1 MSSKFVAVVAAN
13 HRKGRHT
20 NHHEDHNQELIR
32 LPRPLWHERSGAGDF
47 RKRDRGAR
55 RPGALVTAA
64 QSSERHDGKTIELS
78 GETRLKVDKDT
89 AAALSDAGVKVEA
102 AGAAEGPTA
111 KRPYTFAFP
120 IVGGKVDKHPLGGK
134 IVHSGGLS
142 FSADSESVVVKR
154 FVIEL
159 DRGVLTAKVAGT
171 GQRIELLR
179 LGAPEGVKVGSER
192 IVLRGVDAKL
202 TSQAARAL
210 NEAFDTD
217 LFAGGLLIGEATVI
231 AKIGDGD
238 KGEDKEEKRR
248 PLKVSSGPILV
259 TSGATKIGQ
268 RPAGRGFSL
277 QG

>member
-1 MSSKFVAVVAAN
+1 MRTITKSSLGSPGSSGISAPALLTLASAIAA
-13 HRKGRHT
+13 
-20 NHHEDHNQELIR
+20 L
-32 LPRPLWHERSGAGDF
+32 
-47 RKRDRGAR
+47 
-55 RPGALVTAA
+55 ALVLVALSPTAA
-64 QSSERHDGKTIELS
+64 QSAERHDGKSIALS
-78 GETRLKVDKDT
+78 GETRLKIDKDT

-102 AGAAEGPTA
+102 VGAAEGPTA

-120 IVGGKVDKHPLGGK
+120 IVGGKVEKDPLGGR

-171 GQRIELLR
+171 GQRIGLLR
-179 LGAPEGVKVGSER
+179 LGAPEGVKVSSER

-202 TSQAARAL
+202 TSQAAKAL

-217 LFAGGLLIGEATVI
+217 LFAGGLLIGEAKVI

-238 KGEDKEEKRR
+238 NGKDDEDKGDDRNED
-248 PLKVSSGPILV
+248 
-259 TSGATKIGQ
+259 
-268 RPAGRGFSL
+268 
-277 QG
+277 